1 MLASGVVA
9 GILAGFAMRR
19 TWRPLL
25 AVQIHW
31 FPLLIA
37 GLVARA
43 VAPLVSPVAYPLY
56 VFAIAAT
63 AITAAANLRLTGTP
77 LVAVGGALNLAVV
90 LLNHGMPVDPAAA
103 VAAGAS
109 VPTDALHVVLN
120 DTTQLA
126 ALADII
132 PVALARAV
140 YSIGDLC
147 IAGGGFLVPFVL
159 LSRR

>member
-9 GILAGFAMRR
+9 GVLAGFVVRR

-25 AVQIHW
+25 AAQIHW

-37 GLVARA
+37 GLIARA
-43 VAPLVSPVAYPLY
+43 IAPFASPVAYPLY

-63 AITAAANLRLTGTP
+63 AITAAANMRLTGTA
-77 LVAVGGALNLAVV
+77 LVAAGGALNLAVV

-103 VAAGAS
+103 VTAGAS
-109 VPTDALHVVLN
+109 MPTDALHVVVN
-120 DTTQLA
+120 DTTRLA
-126 ALADII
+126 ALADVI

-140 YSIGDLC
+140 YSVGDFC
-147 IAGGGFLVPFVL
+147 IAAGGFLVPFVL